1 MPRVNDP
8 AGMRRR
14 IVAAAGGEFFRR
26 GYRAGSLNGVV
37 AAAGVTKGALFH
49 HFAGKQGLLE
59 AWLDEEVVPALR
71 RHWIE
76 PLAALDDPVA
86 GLRRLLEAELVR
98 VEAGGSEGALRHGCR
113 LANLAAD
120 AAGVDEV
127 VRVRLAALYA
137 EWRDAVAAA
146 LARGKAAGKVHPQV
160 VADDEAAFLVAA
172 LAGIATT
179 AKPARDA
186 GLWRA
191 AFRAAAAYL
200 DTLRAPEQPPQ

>member
-14 IVAAAGGEFFRR
+14 IVAAAGEEFSRR
-26 GYRAGSLNGVV
+26 GYRAGSLNAIV

-49 HFAGKQGLLE
+49 HFAGKLGLLE
-59 AWLDEEVVPALR
+59 AWLDQEVAPALR
-71 RHWIE
+71 QHWIE
-76 PLAALDDPVA
+76 PLAAVDDPVA
-86 GLRRLLEAELVR
+86 GLRRLLEAELAR
-98 VEAGGSEGALRHGCR
+98 VEAAGPEGALRHGCR

-120 AAGVDEV
+120 AAGVDEA
-127 VRVRLAALYA
+127 VRARLAALYA
-137 EWRDAVAAA
+137 EWRAAVAAA
-146 LARGKAAGKVHPQV
+146 LARGKAAGNVHPQV

-186 GLWRA
+186 SLWRA

-200 DTLRAPEQPPQ
+200 DTLRAP